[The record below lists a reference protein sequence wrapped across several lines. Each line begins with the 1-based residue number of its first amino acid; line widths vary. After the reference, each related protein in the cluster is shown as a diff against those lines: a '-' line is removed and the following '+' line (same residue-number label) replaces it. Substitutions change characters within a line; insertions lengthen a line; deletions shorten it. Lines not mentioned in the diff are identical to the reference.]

1 MKAYKLLTSPD
12 YGKPKEHQHAM
23 LQDITRAHVESF
35 NYFLNDGLQKMVQ
48 NMEPLEFYLGEDTQ
62 ALNRLRFSLNITKV
76 NIYAPKVSAANRMA
90 INNKVY
96 PAECRER
103 GTSYM
108 GDVQAIISYTCNN
121 GKSGSFD
128 KIIGQIPIMV
138 KSDACNIANLKPA
151 ALVRRGEE
159 PEEMGGYFIINGNE
173 KVVRLLIQQ
182 RRNFPLCLTRSSWKK
197 RGPEYTEYGVSI
209 RCVREDQ
216 ISNTLTLHYLNNGT
230 AKLSFGVMKEVFFV
244 PVVLVLKG
252 LLDVSEKFIA
262 DELIRGR
269 EEDTFYKGCVTFMLR
284 QIMSE
289 GLNSRSSVLS
299 FIGQRFRVK
308 LQLPDW
314 YTDEEVGKYLLKNS
328 LLIHLDNNTDKFNLL
343 VYMTQKLFAFVHGE
357 CAAENPDNPMFQE
370 LLVPGH
376 LMQMVLKEKLEA
388 YLLGMKVSMQK
399 AIKKKGSAFQVTPA
413 DVREASK
420 AVSTITRALEY
431 LLSTGNLIS
440 PTGLGLM
447 QARGLAVLADKLNV
461 FRYASHFRAVH
472 RGSFFTEMRTT
483 TVRKLLPEAWGFLC
497 PVHTP
502 DGSPCGLLNHMT
514 ATCKVVNIEVVCEK
528 FQLILTELGMSP
540 IASPNPWPVSDCYTV
555 LLDGKIV
562 GYINAWNAETFASSL
577 RVLKI
582 KGQLPFALEICL
594 VKKTEVASQ
603 YPGLYLFT
611 TVARMIRPVL
621 NLAANAI
628 EMIGTF
634 EQVNLDIALNPKEAF
649 PGVTSHQEL
658 NEQSMLSVMG
668 CMTPFS
674 DFNQSPRNMYQ
685 CQMGKQTMG
694 TPLHAYQHRADNKLY
709 RLQTPQS
716 PLVRPVAFEDYNLD
730 EYPIGTNTIVAVIS
744 YTGYD
749 MEDAMILN
757 KSSYERGFAHGSIV
771 KSEDVD
777 LRGISR
783 EHGAKTFVFAC
794 VPSESTGSLDVDGLP
809 PIGTKLTNGDPYY
822 SYKNIQTGEYKVMT
836 YKGLEDAT
844 VTQIKILGDDLG
856 TEEMNHVC
864 FVLRIARNP
873 TIGDKFSS
881 RHGQKGICSMLWPAV
896 DMPFTESGMVPD
908 IIFNP
913 HGFPSRMTIGMMI
926 ESMAGKAGALHGMY
940 LDATPF
946 TFSEEQPAI
955 DYFGQMLTAGG
966 YNYYGTERMYSGILG
981 REMEADIYFG
991 VVYYQRL
998 RHMVSDKFQVRTTGP
1013 VDQVTQQPVKG
1024 RKRAGGIRF
1033 GEMERDALITH
1044 GTSFLLNDRLLNCSD
1059 KSKSYFCMNCHTLLS
1074 PLLVQQA
1081 EFDPSQNKN
1090 TTFRHQIVCQHCQ
1103 RRDSV
1108 HLITVPYVFRYLLV
1122 ELASIGVKVNLE
1134 VKQNL

>member
-1 MKAYKLLTSPD
+1 MNAYKHLTSPD
-12 YGKPKEHQHAM
+12 YGKPKDHQHAIF
-23 LQDITRAHVESF
+23 QDVTRAHVDSF
-35 NYFLNDGLQKMVQ
+35 NYFLKDGLGKMIKHI
-48 NMEPLEFYLGEDTQ
+48 EPLEFYLGEEDQ
-62 ALNRLRFSLNITKV
+62 GPNRLRFSLSIAKV
-76 NIYAPKVSAANRMA
+76 NIFPPKVSPANRVA
-90 INNKVY
+90 VSNKVY

-103 GTSYM
+103 GVSYV
-108 GDVQAIISYTCNN
+108 GDVQVVISYSCSN
-121 GKSGSFD
+121 GKTGCVD

-151 ALVRRGEE
+151 ALVQHGEE

-197 RGPEYTEYGVSI
+197 RGPEYTEFGVSI

-216 ISNTLTLHYLNNGT
+216 IANTLTLHYLNNGT
-230 AKLSFGVMKEVFFV
+230 AKLSFGVMKEVFFI
-244 PVVLVLKG
+244 PIVLVLKG

-262 DELIRGR
+262 DELIKGR
-269 EEDTFYKGCVTFMLR
+269 EEDTFYKGCITFMLR

-289 GLNSRSSVLS
+289 GLNSQASVLS
-299 FIGQRFRVK
+299 FIGRRFRVK
-308 LQLPDW
+308 LSLPEW
-314 YTDEEVGKYLLKNS
+314 YTDEEVGKYLFKNS
-328 LLIHLDNNTDKFNLL
+328 VCIHLDNNSDKFNLL

-357 CAAENPDNPMFQE
+357 CAEENPDNPMFQE

-376 LMQMVLKEKLEA
+376 LMQMVLKEKLDA
-388 YLLGMKVSMQK
+388 YLSGMKLSMLK
-399 AIKKKGSAFQVTPA
+399 AIKKKGHAFQITPA
-413 DVREASK
+413 DVREATKS
-420 AVSTITRALEY
+420 VPTITRALEY

-461 FRYASHFRAVH
+461 FRYLSHFRAVH

-502 DGSPCGLLNHMT
+502 DGAPCGLLNHMT
-514 ATCKVVNIEVVCEK
+514 ASCKVVNFEVVCER
-528 FQLILTELGMSP
+528 FHQILTELGMSP
-540 IASPNPWPVSDCYTV
+540 IASPNPWPISDCYTV
-555 LLDGKIV
+555 LLDGKIM
-562 GYINAWNAETFASSL
+562 GYVNSWNAETFASTL

-582 KGQLPFALEICL
+582 KGELPFALEVCL

-611 TVARMIRPVL
+611 NLARMVRPVL
-621 NLAANAI
+621 NLTANAI

-634 EQVNLDIALNPKEAF
+634 EQVYLDIALNQSEAF
-649 PGVTSHQEL
+649 PGVTTHQEL
-658 NEQSMLSVMG
+658 NELSMLSIIA

-685 CQMGKQTMG
+685 CQNSDSK
-694 TPLHAYQHRADNKLY
+694 
-709 RLQTPQS
+709 S
-716 PLVRPVAFEDYNLD
+716 PLVRPKAFEDYNLN

-757 KSSYERGFAHGSIV
+757 KSSYERGFAHGSII
-771 KSEDVD
+771 KSDFVD
-777 LRGISR
+777 LRAVSR
-783 EHGAKTFVFAC
+783 EHGSRTFVFGC
-794 VPSESTGSLDVDGLP
+794 MPNDLTGSLDVDGLP
-809 PIGTKLTNGDPYY
+809 PIGTKLSYGDPYY
-822 SYKNIQTGEYKVMT
+822 SYKNVNTGEYKVVNFKSM
-836 YKGLEDAT
+836 EDAT
-844 VTQIKILGDDLG
+844 VVQIKVLGDDLG
-856 TEEMNHVC
+856 IEELNYVC

-981 REMEADIYFG
+981 QEMEADIYFG

-1033 GEMERDALITH
+1033 GEMERDALIAH

-1059 KSKSYFCMNCHTLLS
+1059 KSKAYYCMNCHTLLS
-1074 PLLVQQA
+1074 PLLVQQS

-1090 TTFRHQIVCQHCQ
+1090 TMFRHKIVCQHCQ
-1103 RRDSV
+1103 RRDTV
-1108 HLITVPYVFRYLLV
+1108 HLIAVPYVFRYLLV
-1122 ELASIGVKVNLE
+1122 ELASIGVKINLE
-1134 VKQNL
+1134 VKPNL